1 MGLAC
6 LGKQRYGRNW
16 RVERKDESNG
26 ESPAQRIFLTYMRSN
41 LQKYKLEIKQQ
52 KLVEMEYKI
61 YANGLV
67 Y

>member
-1 MGLAC
+1 
-6 LGKQRYGRNW
+6 
-16 RVERKDESNG
+16 
-26 ESPAQRIFLTYMRSN
+26 MRSN

-67 Y
+67 YWYIYIYSIETSDIWIHQTLVEVECKIYACQT